1 MNNKSNEIYND
12 ISKEEYELETK
23 EKNNII
29 ELYKKIIE
37 EANSFNKI
45 IISNNEKFK
54 KLIEDSKAEKIKM
67 NLNNRKTKSQISK
80 FLKCRKII
88 NFKFLIIYLWKKN
101 I

>member
-67 NLNNRKTKSQISK
+67 NLNNRKIKSQISK

-88 NFKFLIIYLWKKN
+88 NFKFLIEKKYLMK
-101 I
+101 